1 MLDLTQHVQPRVL
14 LFAMLA
20 AVPLTF
26 LGAYFYFFK
35 TPMTEF
41 FQLRQV
47 RTQSLLDMEVEQ
59 RGIDKTQISRLEEQI
74 SNLKNRLYGKGARLA
89 PSQMVPYV
97 IGELD
102 RLSQPHHV
110 RLISVKP
117 GTVTEVLMFEEVSFD
132 VEVTGKYFDLFD
144 WLKRVEIEL
153 RPMVVKQFKLKPV
166 GKDEYLSMHLRVVSY
181 RPSER

>member
-1 MLDLTQHVQPRVL
+1 MLDLTQYVQPRVL
-14 LFAMLA
+14 FFAMLVA
-20 AVPLTF
+20 IPLTL
-26 LGAYFYFFK
+26 LGAYLYFFK
-35 TPMTEF
+35 APMTEF

-47 RTQSLLDMEVEQ
+47 RTQSLMDMEVEH
-59 RGIDKTQISRLEEQI
+59 REVDKSQISRLETQI
-74 SNLKNRLYGKGARLA
+74 SHLKDRLYGKGARLS

-117 GTVTEVLMFEEVSFD
+117 GAVTKVLMFEEVSFD
-132 VEVTGKYFDLFD
+132 IEVSGKYFDLFD

-166 GKDEYLSMHLRVVSY
+166 GNDEYLSMHLRVVSY
-181 RPSER
+181 RSSQ

>member
-14 LFAMLA
+14 FFAMLA

-26 LGAYFYFFK
+26 LGAYLYFFK
-35 TPMTEF
+35 APMTEF

-47 RTQSLLDMEVEQ
+47 RTQSLMDMEVEQ
-59 RGIDKTQISRLEEQI
+59 KGVDKTQISRLEEQI
-74 SNLKNRLYGKGARLA
+74 SHLKDRLYGKGARLS

-117 GTVTEVLMFEEVSFD
+117 GTVTRVLMFEEVSFD
-132 VEVTGKYFDLFD
+132 IEVTGKYFDLFD

-166 GKDEYLSMHLRVVSY
+166 GKDEYLSMQLRVVSY
-181 RPSER
+181 RPSE